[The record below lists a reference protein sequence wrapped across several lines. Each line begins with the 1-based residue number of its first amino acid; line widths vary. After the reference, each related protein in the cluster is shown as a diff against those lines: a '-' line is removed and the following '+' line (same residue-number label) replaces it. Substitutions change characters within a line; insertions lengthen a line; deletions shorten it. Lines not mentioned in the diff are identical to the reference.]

1 LRVIETFSAFEEEGN
16 VQGNETKLT
25 KDQQQALVIEAV
37 REWIS
42 YTDQI
47 ADKREQSLENWQA
60 YLQNTPAETGLDT
73 NNTDGGS
80 RVRTGQLASLLD
92 GIQSQLYLAAFPS
105 QEAFYDAVPRNKF
118 SAKYKTNY
126 EKLCQYNNK
135 RLNMLY
141 NAFVDIKQLL
151 LDGTSAVWHPF
162 VRKERKKA
170 VYVTDAGAIDPED
183 VESFD
188 EIATMGE
195 MKKELHDAVEVEGT
209 AFYPILFENWR
220 CDPSVDD
227 IDKTSFLYRHWEYP
241 EDLQDIDEFENTSDL
256 LPYRDMFE
264 DESWSDRLDKLEY
277 QGIQYE
283 THMGADATPDQM
295 PYNQVC
301 VIEKWGDFYVDGKLY
316 RNHVLVF
323 SNDRI
328 FHYFGPNPYDHGQ
341 KPFSVAPAIPVPGS
355 LYGKTSISDAIPLM
369 HALDT
374 MMNQVL
380 DGTGLTA
387 SPVFGYNT
395 SDTVLHQWVLSD
407 RKMSPGTLV
416 PMNNPG
422 SIFPISGDFRGLQV
436 IDGMMKQTMELMKD
450 TTGGVPYATGG
461 AVSPQDRTLGE
472 VEILAA
478 GTNSRFQ
485 TMLQMYE
492 QKRLRPFVYQ
502 EFDNYRQFMTE
513 PVRLENI
520 DKPLSPNIVKML
532 DYDFDVTGSRSVL
545 NKARSLQDKREALGM
560 LAQGAQSGAYQLQP
574 STKLV
579 DPMPIIESL
588 LKDLDVNTDDVIKE
602 QAQGGFDD
610 NGLSQV
616 SQPQLGGA
624 DQAMGIPVGPPS
636 LPGAGGQIPPEGG
649 IPPIG

>member
-1 LRVIETFSAFEEEGN
+1 MIETFSAFEEEGN
-16 VQGNETKLT
+16 VKDKTTKIT
-25 KDQQQALVIEAV
+25 EDQKQALVLDAV
-37 REWIS
+37 REWIC
-42 YTDQI
+42 YTDLI
-47 ADKREQSLENWQA
+47 AEKRSQSLENWQA

-73 NNTDGGS
+73 DNTDGGS

-105 QEAFYDAVPRNKF
+105 QEAFYDAIPRSKF

-126 EKLCQYNNK
+126 EKLCHYNNK

-141 NAFVDIKQLL
+141 NAFVDLKQLN

-170 VYVTDAGAIDPED
+170 VYMTDGGAIDPED
-183 VESFD
+183 TEALD

-195 MKKELHDAVEVEGT
+195 MEKTLVDSVEVEGT

-220 CDPSVDD
+220 VDPTVDD
-227 IDKTSFLYRHWEYP
+227 LDKTSFLYRHWEYP
-241 EDLQDIDEFENTSDL
+241 EDLQDIDDFENTSDL
-256 LPYRDMFE
+256 VPYRDMFE
-264 DESWSDRLDKLEY
+264 DESWSDRLSKLEY
-277 QGIQYE
+277 QGVDYD
-283 THMGADATPDQM
+283 THMGADMPPDQM
-295 PYNQVC
+295 PANQAC
-301 VIEKWGDFYVDGKLY
+301 VIEKWGDFYVDGKLH

-341 KPFSVAPAIPVPGS
+341 KPFSVAPAVPIPGT

-395 SDTVLHQWVLSD
+395 NDTALHQWVLGG
-407 RKMSPGTLV
+407 RKLLPGSLV
-416 PMNNPG
+416 PMSNPG
-422 SIFPISGDFRGLQV
+422 SMFPISGDFRGLQV

-485 TMLQMYE
+485 TMLQVYE

-513 PVRLENI
+513 PVRLEGI
-520 DKPLSPNIVKML
+520 DTPLSPNIVKML
-532 DYDFDVTGSRSVL
+532 DYDFDVMGSRSVL
-545 NKARSLQDKREALGM
+545 NKARSLQDKKEALGVM
-560 LAQGAQSGAYQLQP
+560 AQGAQSGAFQLQP
-574 STKLV
+574 STKQV
-579 DPMPIIESL
+579 DVMPLIEAL

-616 SQPQLGGA
+616 QQPQLGGA
-624 DQAMGIPVGPPS
+624 PAPMGVPVGPPG
-636 LPGAGGQIPPEGG
+636 LPSPTGQAPPEAG